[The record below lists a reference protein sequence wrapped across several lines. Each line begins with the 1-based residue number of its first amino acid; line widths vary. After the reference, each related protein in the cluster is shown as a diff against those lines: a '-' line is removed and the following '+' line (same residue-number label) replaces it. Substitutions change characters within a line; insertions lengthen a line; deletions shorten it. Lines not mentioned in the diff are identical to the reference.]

1 MRKGLNQTVS
11 RRILT
16 FLLLLLIIGGV
27 VIFYLQNRE
36 SPPSS
41 GKTVKDTFL
50 LSSDKGKDGAEMV
63 LIPAGEFFMGA
74 VDASDTHYDEI
85 PGHRVFLDDFWI
97 DRYEVTNRRY
107 KQFIDETGHRVPYVN
122 TEWAQ
127 PYNWKD
133 NTYPPGKADFP
144 VVLVSWEDAAAYAAW
159 ADKRLPT
166 EAEWEKAARGGLV
179 KKKYPWGD
187 QITKQK
193 ANYFTSI
200 TEKNQMKPV
209 GTFPPNPFGIYD
221 AAGNVWEWCADW
233 YDQAYY
239 KESPEKNP
247 QGPEKGNYRVYRGGA
262 WINREEQLRCS
273 ERARNAPVHQSH
285 IIGFRCAKSA
295 RQKGE
300 EV

>member
-1 MRKGLNQTVS
+1 MSK
-11 RRILT
+11 RILT
-16 FLLLLLIIGGV
+16 LLLLLLIIGAV
-27 VIFYLQNRE
+27 AVFYLQDRE

-41 GKTVKDTFL
+41 EKKAKATALV
-50 LSSDKGKDGAEMV
+50 SSDRGKDGAEMV
-63 LIPAGEFFMGA
+63 LIPAGDFFMGA
-74 VDASDTHYDEI
+74 VDDSNTHYDEI
-85 PGHRVFLDDFWI
+85 PGHRVYLDDFWI

-107 KQFIDETGHRVPYVN
+107 KQFVDETGHRAPYVN
-122 TEWAQ
+122 AEWAQ

-159 ADKRLPT
+159 AGKRLPT

-179 KKKYPWGD
+179 KKKYPWGG

-221 AAGNVWEWCADW
+221 SAGNVWEWCADW
-233 YDQAYY
+233 YDKTYY
-239 KESPEKNP
+239 KKSPEKNP
-247 QGPEKGNYRVYRGGA
+247 LGPEKGNYRVYRGGA
-262 WINREEQLRCS
+262 WINRKEQLRCS
-273 ERARNAPVHQSH
+273 ERARNAPAHQSH

-295 RQKGE
+295 HQEAAGE
-300 EV
+300 VEA